1 MASVNSWAL
10 AHARDAVASLQSA
23 HLDADL
29 LRQEIAR
36 ALRGAVPFEGWCITT
51 VDPDT
56 LLVSSV
62 VADNPG
68 MGDVVRL
75 MELEYASEDV
85 NLHRDLMRRGA
96 RVGVLSQATGGDLHR
111 SARWREIYQPGG
123 IGDELRVELAVEGR
137 CWGTLEVVRER
148 RGRLF
153 SDEEADFALRLAPR
167 VATLLRDA
175 QARSW
180 SAVGLG
186 DSGPDPQPGVLVLD
200 ASLSVAAMS
209 ADAERWVT
217 ELTDAAPGD
226 GSIPPAPILAAA
238 ACLHHSGYGT
248 AGTEPSSRVRAPTR
262 TGRWVTISASRFT
275 GPNLVGHTA
284 VTLQRS
290 GPEATD
296 LVLEAH
302 GLTPRERQLA
312 GLVLRGLSND
322 EIAQRLFLSRFT
334 VGDHVKAIL
343 GKVDAHSKQEF
354 IASTLGRPNRAHA
367 P

>member
-1 MASVNSWAL
+1 VESL
-10 AHARDAVASLQSA
+10 PGAR
-23 HLDADL
+23 LDPDQ
-29 LRQEIAR
+29 LRHEIAR
-36 ALRGAVPFEGWCITT
+36 AIRPAVPFEGWCMTT
-51 VDPDT
+51 VDPDA

-75 MELEYASEDV
+75 MELEYASDDV

-96 RVGVLSQATGGDLHR
+96 RVGVLSRSTGGDLHR

-123 IGDELRVELAVEGR
+123 IGDELRVELAADGR

-148 RGRLF
+148 RGRFF

-180 SAVGLG
+180 SAAGTGV
-186 DSGPDPQPGVLVLD
+186 SGPDPRPGVLVLN
-200 ASLSVAAMS
+200 ASLSVAAIT
-209 ADAERWVT
+209 ADAEQWMT
-217 ELTDAAPGD
+217 ELADAAPGD

-238 ACLHHSGYGT
+238 AAVHHSRYGT
-248 AGTEPSSRVRAPTR
+248 AGTATSSRVRALTR
-262 TGRWVTISASRFT
+262 VGRWVTISASRLT
-275 GPNLVGHTA
+275 APNLVGHTA

-290 GPEATD
+290 GPEVTD

-302 GLTPRERQLA
+302 GLTRRERQLA
-312 GLVLRGLSND
+312 GLVLHGLSND
-322 EIAQRLFLSRFT
+322 KIAQRLFLSRYT

-343 GKVDAHSKQEF
+343 GKVGARSKQEF
-354 IASTLGRPNRAHA
+354 IASTLGGPIRARE